1 MDSRQALID
10 HSITLL
16 QQIKDMTPGAEME
29 RWLNATCGPQSALY
43 EDLARL
49 IKAGVAEGW
58 AANNEVAGPNLR
70 RSLVQVPT
78 PETFYFSLTAV
89 YLNSQDAQT
98 FDDGHGVIRA
108 DRHGHPYGEI
118 NLVVPID
125 ADAQLKGMQGWQGAG
140 WTAPDPG
147 SWHHPEVR
155 GGALI
160 SLTYLPA
167 GRISFEAKAPA

>member
-10 HSITLL
+10 HSITFL
-16 QQIKDMTPGAEME
+16 QEIKDMTPGAEME
-29 RWLNATCGPQSALY
+29 RWLNTISGPQSALY
-43 EDLARL
+43 ADLARL
-49 IKAGVAEGW
+49 IKSGVAEGW
-58 AANNEVAGPNLR
+58 AARDEVGGPHYR
-70 RSLVQVPT
+70 RGLILGPT
-78 PETFYFSLTAV
+78 PETFYFSMMAV
-89 YLNSQDAQT
+89 YMNSRDARA
-98 FDDGHGVIRA
+98 FDDGDGVLRGA
-108 DRHGHPYGEI
+108 RHGHPYGEV

-125 ADAQLKGMQGWQGAG
+125 EGAELKGLQGWQGAG

-167 GRISFEAKAPA
+167 GRVSFDVKPPA